1 MLLLNNIA
9 WENFVVILFVD
20 CGRPCKLFVVI
31 ILKLG
36 VNYKYIVVKRK
47 ELQFQM
53 REREFLY
60 KIYSEIPWQE
70 LNNKR
75 ILITGVS
82 GMIGSTLI
90 RMLLEYSNQEN
101 ANLQVVGISRS
112 KETARKQ
119 LGDIMDTQEFTYI
132 SGDINMPLENMGSF
146 DYIIHCASNT
156 HPRQY
161 SSDPI
166 GTIMTNVL
174 GTKNLLDYAVKYGV
188 KRFVFLSSVEI
199 YGENRGDVDVFGE
212 EYLGYIDC
220 NTLRSGYPE
229 GKRLGE
235 SMCNAY
241 AKQQGIDFVIPRLSR
256 TYGPGLLETDSKAIS
271 QFIHKASAREDIVLK
286 SKGDQLFSYTYAE
299 DAASAVLLV
308 MLKGESG
315 EAYNVSDAGSVLT
328 LAELAGIL
336 ADIAGTK
343 VIFELPDEVEKAG
356 YSTAT
361 KAVLDAS
368 KLEALGWSARV
379 HMREG
384 LERMIGCIK

>member
-1 MLLLNNIA
+1 M
-9 WENFVVILFVD
+9 
-20 CGRPCKLFVVI
+20 
-31 ILKLG
+31 
-36 VNYKYIVVKRK
+36 
-47 ELQFQM
+47 
-53 REREFLY
+53 
-60 KIYSEIPWQE
+60 
-70 LNNKR
+70 
-75 ILITGVS
+75 
-82 GMIGSTLI
+82 
-90 RMLLEYSNQEN
+90 
-101 ANLQVVGISRS
+101 
-112 KETARKQ
+112 
-119 LGDIMDTQEFTYI
+119 
-132 SGDINMPLENMGSF
+132 
-146 DYIIHCASNT
+146 
-156 HPRQY
+156 
-161 SSDPI
+161 
-166 GTIMTNVL
+166 
-174 GTKNLLDYAVKYGV
+174 DYAVEHGV

-199 YGENRGDVDVFGE
+199 YGENRGDMDVFGE

-286 SKGDQLFSYTYAE
+286 SRGDQLFSYTYAE
-299 DAASAVLLV
+299 DAAAAVLFV

-336 ADIAGTK
+336 VDIAETK
-343 VIFELPDEVEKAG
+343 VIFELPDELEKAG

-384 LERMIGCIK
+384 LEKIVKFVI